1 MRRRRLAGEVR
12 RVGNFTIMRRV
23 DLPRTPPDLLRRLRA
38 DPLRA
43 PETIALAAGEV
54 HGPAAAEWA
63 RSLRSRYEMSDRDL
77 AKRAKARHA
86 ALARFGGAA
95 TGVGGFITYIPD
107 LVSLL
112 WIQSR
117 LVFYVAAAYGHDPC
131 APERP
136 AELLVLRDLYP
147 DVADAQA
154 ALAGSGRRLAY
165 ASLDKSLRGS
175 RDAELFGSLLRFT
188 GKRAARHMLAK
199 GIPGFAILFNSW
211 TNERDTRQLAKRA
224 MELYASVPAGR

>member
-1 MRRRRLAGEVR
+1 MRRRRLAGDVR
-12 RVGNFTIMRRV
+12 DPGNFTIMRRV
-23 DLPRTPPDLLRRLRA
+23 DIPRLPPDLIGRLRS

-43 PETIALAAGEV
+43 PETIALVAGEV

-63 RSLRSRYEMSDRDL
+63 RDLRARYELSDRDL

-131 APERP
+131 APARP

-147 DVADAQA
+147 DVEDAEA
-154 ALAGSGRRLAY
+154 ALAGTGRRLAY
-165 ASLDKSLRGS
+165 ATLDKSLRGS
-175 RDAELFGSLLRFT
+175 RDAELFGSLLRFS
-188 GKRAARHMLAK
+188 GKRAARRVAAK
-199 GIPGFAILFNSW
+199 SIPGFAVVFNSFS
-211 TNERDTRQLAKRA
+211 NERDTRALAKRA
-224 MELYASVPAGR
+224 MAYYASVPTAR

>member
-95 TGVGGFITYIPD
+95 TGVGGLITYIPD

-117 LVFYVAAAYGHDPC
+117 LVFYVAAAYGYDPTD
-131 APERP
+131 PMRP
-136 AELLVLRDLYP
+136 AEALVIFGFYP
-147 DVADAQA
+147 DPATARRALDGIGSTVVEAYIGSKLERQE
-154 ALAGSGRRLAY
+154 ALALRLAKMLGVR
-165 ASLDKSLRGS
+165 S
-175 RDAELFGSLLRFT
+175 
-188 GKRAARHMLAK
+188 ARKLA
-199 GIPGFAILFNSW
+199 GRMIPGVAIAFNAIG
-211 TNERDTRQLAKRA
+211 NERRTRQLADKAIRF
-224 MELYASVPAGR
+224 YGG

>member
-1 MRRRRLAGEVR
+1 M
-12 RVGNFTIMRRV
+12 
-23 DLPRTPPDLLRRLRA
+23 DLPRIPPDLLRRLRA

-54 HGPAAAEWA
+54 HGPTAAEWA
-63 RSLRSRYEMSDRDL
+63 RDLRSRYEMSDRDL

-86 ALARFGGAA
+86 ALARVSGAA

-117 LVFYVAAAYGHDPC
+117 LVFYVAAAYGNDPRD
-131 APERP
+131 PMRP

-147 DVADAQA
+147 DVADARA
-154 ALAGSGRRLAY
+154 ALDGTGRRLAY
-165 ASLDKSLRGS
+165 ATIDKSMRGS
-175 RDAELFGSLLRFT
+175 RDTQLLTSLMRFS
-188 GKRAARHMLAK
+188 GKRAVRRVAAK
-199 GIPGFAILFNSW
+199 SIPGFAIVFNSW
-211 TNERDTRQLAKRA
+211 SNERETRRLANRA
-224 MELYASVPAGR
+224 MAFYASGVPAQR